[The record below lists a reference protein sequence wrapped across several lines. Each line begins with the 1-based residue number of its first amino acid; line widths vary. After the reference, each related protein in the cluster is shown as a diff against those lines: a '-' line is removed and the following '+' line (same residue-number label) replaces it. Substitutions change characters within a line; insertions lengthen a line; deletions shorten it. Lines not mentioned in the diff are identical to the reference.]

1 MLHGGCAFARG
12 AAEQRACDLR
22 RRHAHGAGI
31 GLGRSLEIMTTQEKA
46 AGSAAY
52 TTFAAILMV
61 CLLTF
66 GTLHTF
72 GVFR

>member
-1 MLHGGCAFARG
+1 MAT
-12 AAEQRACDLR
+12 E
-22 RRHAHGAGI
+22 
-31 GLGRSLEIMTTQEKA
+31 EKA
-46 AGSAAY
+46 PGAAAY

>member
-1 MLHGGCAFARG
+1 MATE
-12 AAEQRACDLR
+12 EQAP
-22 RRHAHGAGI
+22 G
-31 GLGRSLEIMTTQEKA
+31 TK
-46 AGSAAY
+46 AY
-52 TTFAAILMV
+52 TTFATILMV

>member
-1 MLHGGCAFARG
+1 
-12 AAEQRACDLR
+12 
-22 RRHAHGAGI
+22 
-31 GLGRSLEIMTTQEKA
+31 MTTQEKA